1 MLEYP
6 IPRVGGRAD
15 AVYVCHRAVFVMEF
29 KISATGFT
37 TAARAQVWDYALDLK
52 NFHIESH
59 HVPVVP
65 DAPPILDDSFW
76 RNAQLLDPRHEK
88 STITMRVDDDVL
100 DFFKRSGSG
109 YQSRINAVLRAYVY
123 ARRTEA

>member
-1 MLEYP
+1 MKKRSTRGTSGGKRRTGKPERKLVRTRSGDLSRMADKSDWG
-6 IPRVGGRAD
+6 RVGALTDAD
-15 AVYVCHRAVFVMEF
+15 IQHAVADD
-29 KISATGFT
+29 A
-37 TAARAQVWDYALDLK
+37 
-52 NFHIESH
+52 
-59 HVPVVP
+59 

-123 ARRTEA
+123 ARRKGA